1 MLVFKRLEVRQHYSD
16 TSVMQAL
23 SCAEALQCCEAGR
36 ICTECCSRVLL
47 LVLYVTAVA
56 LNKHKLV
63 LIVHQPYCPCSTLLL
78 LLHELFVQLLLHT
91 LQISE
96 VFSEIAEEPA
106 GAASLAQ
113 VYRAVLRDTGDVVA
127 VKIQRPGLLPIITRD
142 LYVMKKAVEVHLSQY
157 ICCSRTGSCRSHVSV
172 TCSTT
177 GNCCQTSYYC
187 HYIGIL
193 SVFTVLAYI
202 LYFADRWQQ
211 PRMLCR

>member
-1 MLVFKRLEVRQHYSD
+1 MLQQSASISTLCHSSSAKQTQACAHSASALLPVLNTTSAATWTLCTT
-16 TSVMQAL
+16 TSV
-23 SCAEALQCCEAGR
+23 
-36 ICTECCSRVLL
+36 
-47 LVLYVTAVA
+47 
-56 LNKHKLV
+56 
-63 LIVHQPYCPCSTLLL
+63 
-78 LLHELFVQLLLHT
+78 HT
-91 LQISE
+91 VQISE
-96 VFSEIAEEPA
+96 VFSEIADEPA